1 MKPIAP
7 SPYLVVYG
15 VLVFLVPWLIYGSF
29 LVRAML
35 YARSRGI
42 SLWSFT
48 AREEMR
54 ELRRT
59 DSHAALLHRQSFR
72 CFFITVAMWFG
83 GFAVMCLT
91 LLLLHKRGIV

>member
-1 MKPIAP
+1 MKPIDP

-29 LVRAML
+29 IVRALL

-42 SLWSFT
+42 SLWSPA
-48 AREEMR
+48 AREKMQ

-59 DSHAALLHRQSFR
+59 DSHAALLHQRTLR
-72 CFFITVAMWFG
+72 WFIITLAAWLV

-91 LLLLHKRGIV
+91 LLILHKRGIV